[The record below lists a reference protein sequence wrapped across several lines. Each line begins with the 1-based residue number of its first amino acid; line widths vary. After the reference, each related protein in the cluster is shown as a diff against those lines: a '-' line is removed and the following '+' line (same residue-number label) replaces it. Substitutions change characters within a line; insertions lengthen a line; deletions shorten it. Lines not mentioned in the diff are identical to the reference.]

1 MKSYFQE
8 TIFLG
13 NLTVILSTI
22 LGRRVHSFTLNVN
35 LISKSGTNIVKPIPF
50 FSNQAD
56 LRVYLKRLAEE
67 SLDDIAQDL
76 ASKLDGGFVL
86 QQQPNHTT
94 AFKNYTQTILKPG
107 TYAAS

>member
-35 LISKSGTNIVKPIPF
+35 VTSKFGTNIVVPVPF

-56 LRVYLKRLAEE
+56 LSLYLNRLAEKK
-67 SLDDIAQDL
+67 LDDIAQDL
-76 ASKLDGGFVL
+76 HSKLDGGFVL
-86 QQQPNHTT
+86 QQPKQTT